1 MRHRYGR
8 GTRGNPSILKFLIFF
23 AIISSLGSLMEIGW
37 DLLGF
42 LIEALIILLVFGGT
56 IAAVVAPFAAV
67 YFLFKAIFGSKNKNK
82 NNTITKNKTKASTV
96 DTDALLKQLSK
107 YFQNNDIIN
116 IDEETYLT
124 ITDKD
129 NINLKTVDI
138 YMREEYIG
146 SLQDYLTAYP
156 NAYNQL
162 ADMLTKYLN
171 KKAKELKKNAKKA
184 EAEIKENIAPEK
196 KTEATVEKDADYY
209 VKTLMYLN
217 DQNPNEQIT
226 AGLNETCEFLRS
238 LKKIEDEFPE
248 SKNKTGKLYEY
259 YLPMLTDILANYN
272 RLYANTTNQADFK
285 ASEDRLLKTI
295 VLING
300 ALKTISSGLLE
311 EYYSE
316 INVDMRT
323 LESILKKDG
332 LVEDFKQEG

>member
-8 GTRGNPSILKFLIFF
+8 NNRDSSSILKILILFAMLTTFGGVFSFIEDIFILLAGAAGVILSLATLACFLGAPFLIGYG
-23 AIISSLGSLMEIGW
+23 I
-37 DLLGF
+37 
-42 LIEALIILLVFGGT
+42 
-56 IAAVVAPFAAV
+56 
-67 YFLFKAIFGSKNKNK
+67 FKAFFGKEK
-82 NNTITKNKTKASTV
+82 NNNKTTKKAKVKSASI
-96 DTDALLKQLSK
+96 DNEALLKKLSQ
-107 YFQNNDIIN
+107 YFENNEVIH

-124 ITDKD
+124 ITDKE
-129 NINLKTVDI
+129 NISLKTIDI

-162 ADMLTKYLN
+162 ADMLSQYLT
-171 KKAKELKKNAKKA
+171 KKAKEAKKKA
-184 EAEIKENIAPEK
+184 KNVESSETNVAIQKKGETKE
-196 KTEATVEKDADYY
+196 VEKDAEYY
-209 VKTLMYLN
+209 INTLMKLN
-217 DQNPNEQIT
+217 DQNPNQQIT

-238 LKKIEDEFPE
+238 IKKIEDEYPD
-248 SKNKTGKLYEY
+248 SKTKTVKLYQY
-259 YLPMLTDILANYN
+259 YLPMLADILANYN
-272 RLYANTTNQADFK
+272 RLYETTANQADFK

-311 EYYSE
+311 DYYSE

>member
-8 GTRGNPSILKFLIFF
+8 NNKGNPSILKFLILITIF
-23 AIISSLGSLMEIGW
+23 SSLGGLFELGGEI
-37 DLLGF
+37 LE
-42 LIEALIILLVFGGT
+42 LILAALLLVLSLG
-56 IAAVVAPFAAV
+56 IALATVIAPFAIV
-67 YFLFKAIFGSKNKNK
+67 YFILKAIFKGNKNSK
-82 NNTITKNKTKASTV
+82 TTTTRTTKNLSTV
-96 DTDALLKQLSK
+96 DSEALVKQLSK
-107 YFQNNDIIN
+107 YFQNNELIN
-116 IDEETYLT
+116 IDEETYIT
-124 ITDKD
+124 VTDKD
-129 NINLKTVDI
+129 NINLNTIDI
-138 YMREEYIG
+138 FMREEYIG

-162 ADMLTKYLN
+162 ATMLTKYLN
-171 KKAKELKKNAKKA
+171 KKAKE
-184 EAEIKENIAPEK
+184 IK
-196 KTEATVEKDADYY
+196 KTVKSTSVEQTVAPVETKKTVEQEKDADYY

-238 LKKIEDEFPE
+238 LKKIEDEYPD
-248 SKNKTGKLYEY
+248 SKNKTVKLYQY